1 MADFR
6 LCSTSRSHSQAGL
19 YHYAHEQNL
28 SLSLPSHTSTKE
40 WSFRIGRCV
49 SSPPTYP
56 THSIKPLVLRI
67 FTENSI
73 SPGPCRRQRGSRY
86 TIRAGRYLCDK
97 EFRYLRTVRVTAAV
111 YRGFHSKLITL
122 LLPTFQHRAGVRLYT
137 SCYHLAESCVFN
149 KQSLPPGMCR
159 FPNQKIGEHPFS
171 RSYGVILPSSFD
183 MVLSSALVY
192 STCSPVSVWGTVSS
206 PGGSPSQFEVFSW
219 KFQPC

>member
-1 MADFR
+1 M
-6 LCSTSRSHSQAGL
+6 SRHRARALPHGTPG
-19 YHYAHEQNL
+19 
-28 SLSLPSHTSTKE
+28 SLWPT
-40 WSFRIGRCV
+40 FV
-49 SSPPTYP
+49 SVRP
-56 THSIKPLVLRI
+56 PLVLRI

-159 FPNQKIGEHPFS
+159 FPNQ
-171 RSYGVILPSSFD
+171 
-183 MVLSSALVY
+183 
-192 STCSPVSVWGTVSS
+192 
-206 PGGSPSQFEVFSW
+206 
-219 KFQPC
+219 

>member
-1 MADFR
+1 M
-6 LCSTSRSHSQAGL
+6 
-19 YHYAHEQNL
+19 
-28 SLSLPSHTSTKE
+28 
-40 WSFRIGRCV
+40 
-49 SSPPTYP
+49 
-56 THSIKPLVLRI
+56 VLRI

-149 KQSLPPGMCR
+149 KQSLPPGLCR
-159 FPNQKIGEHPFS
+159 FPNQEESTPSPEVTGSFCRVPSTWFS
-171 RSYGVILPSSFD
+171 RR
-183 MVLSSALVY
+183 ALVY

-219 KFQPC
+219 KFQPSLTMTTDSRDLLSRSSRLWQGGTLCSLATPTLIK